1 MTIED
6 RIAALESSL
15 KTEIAS
21 VRASL
26 ETAFADELSWCE
38 RYWDYIALGAF
49 ASGLLIGTV
58 V

>member
-6 RIAALESSL
+6 RIAALEASL
-15 KTEIAS
+15 KSELAF
-21 VRASL
+21 VRTTV